1 MKKFFSVLVLGAVIA
16 SCNNNNTQ
24 PKDEFKTAYID
35 TSKLMEKST
44 EAQDIEAKFKNIADE
59 KDNKLKSEAQ
69 KLETEM
75 KNFQSNAQKN
85 GQAWAQQKYGEL
97 QQRDQQLRYAQQA
110 ILSQLQQE
118 SGQEMDS
125 LVVRY
130 KKVIKDYGKEKGYD
144 YVFGTGEPASILYA
158 KDSYDITKEI
168 IEKVNSAYKKE
179 DKTETKKDKPAKEEA
194 KK

>member
-1 MKKFFSVLVLGAVIA
+1 MKKIFSIVVLGAIMA
-16 SCNNNNTQ
+16 SCNNTQ
-24 PKDEFKTAYID
+24 QSKNEFKTAYID
-35 TSKLMEKST
+35 TSKLMEEST
-44 EAQDIEAKFKNIADE
+44 EAKDIKAKFENIADE
-59 KDNKLKSEAQ
+59 KDNKLKTEAQ
-69 KLETEM
+69 KLDNEM
-75 KNFQSNAQKN
+75 KSFQANAQKN

-125 LVVRY
+125 LVVKY

-144 YVFGTGEPASILYA
+144 YVFGTGEPASVLYA
-158 KDSYDITKEI
+158 KDNYDITKEI
-168 IEKVNSAYKKE
+168 IEKVNNAYKKS
-179 DKTETKKDKPAKEEA
+179 DKTDKKEKTAKEE

>member
-1 MKKFFSVLVLGAVIA
+1 MKKFFSVIVIGAIMA
-16 SCNNNNTQ
+16 SCNNNT
-24 PKDEFKTAYID
+24 PTAKEFKTAYID

-59 KDNKLKSEAQ
+59 KDNKLKNEAQ
-69 KLETEM
+69 KLENEM
-75 KNFQSNAQKN
+75 KSFQANAQKN

-144 YVFGTGEPASILYA
+144 YIFGTGEPASVLYA
-158 KDSYDITKEI
+158 KDNYDITKDI
-168 IEKVNSAYKKE
+168 IEKVNSTYKKE
-179 DKTETKKDKPAKEEA
+179 DKDQAKKDKPAKEEA

>member
-1 MKKFFSVLVLGAVIA
+1 MKKIFSIVVLGAIMT
-16 SCNNNNTQ
+16 SCNNTQ
-24 PKDEFKTAYID
+24 QSKNEFKTAYID
-35 TSKLMEKST
+35 TSKLMEEST
-44 EAQDIEAKFKNIADE
+44 EAKDIKAKFENIADE
-59 KDNKLKSEAQ
+59 KDNKLKTEAQ
-69 KLETEM
+69 KLDNEM
-75 KNFQSNAQKN
+75 KSFQANAQKN

-125 LVVRY
+125 LVVKY

-144 YVFGTGEPASILYA
+144 YVFGTGEPASVLYA
-158 KDSYDITKEI
+158 KDNYDITKEI
-168 IEKVNSAYKKE
+168 IEKVNNAYKKS
-179 DKTETKKDKPAKEEA
+179 DKTDKKEKTAKEE